1 RRARGPTR
9 SPYTTLFRSE
19 TVAAA
24 RDAVVWTLFH
34 YGITG
39 WAMYALMGLAFGLF
53 AYRYNLPLSIRSAL
67 YPIFGK
73 KINGRLGDSV
83 ETAAVLGTI
92 FGIATSLG
100 IGVVQLNYG
109 LHVMFGIE
117 EGLAA
122 QIGLIVLSVV
132 MATIST
138 TTGVEKGI
146 RRLSEINVVLAG
158 GLMLYVLVSGK
169 AK

>member
-1 RRARGPTR
+1 LSHDG
-9 SPYTTLFRSE
+9 S
-19 TVAAA
+19 
-24 RDAVVWTLFH
+24 
-34 YGITG
+34 TG
-39 WAMYALMGLAFGLF
+39 WGMYALMGLAFGLF
-53 AYRYNLPLSIRSAL
+53 AYRYNLPLTIRSAL

-73 KINGRLGDSV
+73 KINSRFGDAV

-122 QIGLIVLSVV
+122 QIGLVVLSVV
-132 MATIST
+132 IATIST

-146 RRLSEINVVLAG
+146 RRLSELNVVLAG
-158 GLMLYVLVSGK
+158 GLMLFVLLSYQTK
-169 AK
+169 ILKNARLANN